1 MLVPNRTSAAYDFAL
16 FESQEKEKENENR
29 NTRMKIKDAA
39 VRYSASRSGS
49 IFKIL
54 LAAICAV
61 MLPIYYLSS
70 KVESSELSGMIN
82 RVQLELEQA
91 HSDNLRLQAEL
102 DSIVTTSRV
111 DDFAQNELGMQKITT
126 AQGMHISLNTGG
138 TTEIS
143 GDIGGAA
150 SAISKWFSG
159 VLEYLGFL

>member
-16 FESQEKEKENENR
+16 FESSERENESEEK
-29 NTRMKIKDAA
+29 NTRMRIRDAA
-39 VRYSASRSGS
+39 ARYSASRSGS

-54 LAAICAV
+54 LAAVCAV

-70 KVESSELSGMIN
+70 KVESTELSGKIN
-82 RVQLELEQA
+82 QMQIELEQEL
-91 HSDNLRLQAEL
+91 SNNLRLQAEL

-138 TTEIS
+138 TTEIAA
-143 GDIGGAA
+143 DTGGAA
-150 SAISKWFSG
+150 SAMSKLFSD
-159 VLEYLGFL
+159 VLEFLGIR